1 MVTLF
6 ASLGCS
12 STLERGVLENLLPS
26 TLFPSP
32 RVTATES
39 IELAVNFDTQDLG
52 NEGRPTSRQTDG
64 RIHGRSNNLQKK
76 TDRGTG
82 EHDQQPGKARSA
94 LSHFLATKFGDLWI
108 LCCAE
113 TLEGGGFLSSEAAK
127 GSAGRWVVQQG
138 KEVQLVFFP
147 IKSLDVVFLFTFE
160 PKKGWM
166 FWKQGVCRII
176 LEFSIIDAF
185 FFVN

>member
-64 RIHGRSNNLQKK
+64 STDEATISRRRQIEGLASMINNQAKPDRPFRI
-76 TDRGTG
+76 
-82 EHDQQPGKARSA
+82 
-94 LSHFLATKFGDLWI
+94 F
-108 LCCAE
+108 
-113 TLEGGGFLSSEAAK
+113 
-127 GSAGRWVVQQG
+127 
-138 KEVQLVFFP
+138 
-147 IKSLDVVFLFTFE
+147 
-160 PKKGWM
+160 
-166 FWKQGVCRII
+166 
-176 LEFSIIDAF
+176 
-185 FFVN
+185 